1 MESLKQNSLG
11 STGIVVS
18 RLGFSAS
25 YRPGVRAVHV
35 AIEEGI
41 NFFFGFGMDTQLT
54 KGLRE
59 IFKGERE
66 KLFLATGAYNFI
78 IGYPNLRRTL
88 EKRLRQFGTDY
99 IDSFLFLGVM
109 KEKEFPRK
117 VLDEM
122 IRFKEEGKVRS
133 IGISCHNRAF
143 LGKLASDGVLDVLML
158 RYNAAHRGAEQDVFP
173 YLGKHNPGVISYTAT
188 RWTELMR
195 RPRNWPK
202 DGKVPDAGMAYRFVL
217 TDPHVHVCLTAP
229 RNEKELRDNI
239 AAVLKGPLNED
250 ELSFMRTFGDAVHSN
265 RKWFM

>member
-239 AAVLKGPLNED
+239 AAVQKGPLNED

>member
-1 MESLKQNSLG
+1 
-11 STGIVVS
+11 
-18 RLGFSAS
+18 
-25 YRPGVRAVHV
+25 
-35 AIEEGI
+35 
-41 NFFFGFGMDTQLT
+41 
-54 KGLRE
+54 
-59 IFKGERE
+59 
-66 KLFLATGAYNFI
+66 
-78 IGYPNLRRTL
+78 
-88 EKRLRQFGTDY
+88 
-99 IDSFLFLGVM
+99 
-109 KEKEFPRK
+109 
-117 VLDEM
+117 M
-122 IRFKEEGKVRS
+122 IRFKEEGKVRC